1 MQEQPLATGR
11 LLAYGAPALPLAA
24 LTLPIYVYL
33 PAFYAQELGLG
44 LATVGLVL
52 LLARIWDVVT
62 DPVIGILS
70 DRTPVRLGRRRAWV
84 LGGTP
89 LVMLAVWTLLV
100 PGGAVGWPYLLGWSM
115 LLYLGWSMVI
125 LPLNAWGAELSTDY
139 NERTRIAGF
148 REGAVLLGTL
158 IALTLPPLL
167 GAGRADQAGDA
178 LRIIAILVLV
188 LLPPTI
194 LALAMLTPEPRVRR
208 SGTVGF
214 AAGLRLMAAN
224 RPFRRLILA
233 YLVNAVANGLP
244 ATLFLLFVEHVLQAG
259 DRAGVLL
266 LVYFLCGLLGV
277 PVWVRL
283 SRRFGKNRTW
293 CGAMLASC
301 AVFVWAP
308 FLGVGDAGWFVVVCV
323 LTGLCVGADLVL
335 PSAMQADVVDEDTAV
350 SGAQRTGLFFA
361 VWSMATKLSLAL
373 AVGLAFPVLDL
384 AGFSTDGDNA
394 PGALIMLAVL
404 YGLVPV
410 IFKLIAIV
418 LMRGY
423 ALTADR
429 QQNLRKLLDDSVEP
443 S

>member
-1 MQEQPLATGR
+1 MQEQPLAAR
-11 LLAYGAPALPLAA
+11 QLIAYGAPALPLAA
-24 LTLPIYVYL
+24 LTLPVYVYL
-33 PAFYAQELGLG
+33 PQFYAQEMGLG

-52 LLARIWDVVT
+52 LLARIWDVFT

-70 DRTPVRLGRRRAWV
+70 DRTPLRWGRRRAWV
-84 LGGTP
+84 LAGTP

-100 PGGAVGWPYLLGWSM
+100 PGQGAGWAHLLGWS
-115 LLYLGWSMVI
+115 LVLYLGWSMVI
-125 LPLNAWGAELSTDY
+125 LPLNAWGAELSTAY
-139 NERTRIAGF
+139 HERTRIAGF

-158 IALTLPPLL
+158 VALTLPPLL
-167 GAGRADQAGDA
+167 GVGEAGEAREA

-188 LLPPTI
+188 LLPPTV
-194 LALAMLTPEPRVRR
+194 LALVVLTPEPRVRR
-208 SGTVGF
+208 HGAVGF
-214 AAGLRLMAAN
+214 VAGLRLMADN

-244 ATLFLLFVEHVLQAG
+244 ATLFLLFVEHVLRAG
-259 DRAGVLL
+259 DEAGVLL

-277 PVWVRL
+277 PLWVRL

-301 AVFVWAP
+301 GVFIWAP
-308 FLGVGDAGWFVVVCV
+308 FLAAGDVGWFVVVCV

-373 AVGLAFPVLDL
+373 AVGLAFPVLDF
-384 AGFSTDGDNA
+384 AGFSEDGA
-394 PGALIMLAVL
+394 SPPEALAVLAVL
-404 YGLVPV
+404 YGGVPV
-410 IFKLIAIV
+410 IFKLMAIV

-423 ALTADR
+423 VLTADR
-429 QQNLRKLLDDSVEP
+429 QRTLRDQLDESAEP
-443 S
+443 G